1 MDQHHSGVRKE
12 TNLEERI
19 YPPQKNKRFIKYI
32 NNIIMFRSN
41 FLYIIIVYNE
51 KIKTKKIN
59 QEKNET
65 EKILL
70 TLI

>member
-1 MDQHHSGVRKE
+1 
-12 TNLEERI
+12 
-19 YPPQKNKRFIKYI
+19 
-32 NNIIMFRSN
+32 MFRSN

-59 QEKNET
+59 QEENET